1 MTLNL
6 LFFTITVQKQ
16 KRTLEEASHD
26 LRVQQMMDEL
36 KERQAYYC

>member
-6 LFFTITVQKQ
+6 LFITITVQKQ
-16 KRTLEEASHD
+16 KRTAEEAKHD
-26 LRVQQMMDEL
+26 MHVQEMMDEL